1 MPRFI
6 IAGYVW
12 QFFVMEAFLGP
23 PPVPEQPRKSPSW
36 IGLINLSGKN
46 LSASQISLLFKDL
59 KFLPTINVIYRAEK
73 ETELE
78 EEERNYV

>member
-6 IAGYVW
+6 SAGYVW
-12 QFFVMEAFLGP
+12 QILVKEAYLGP
-23 PPVPEQPRKSPSW
+23 PIPEQPRKSPSW

-59 KFLPTINVIYRAEK
+59 KFLPTINVIDRAEK
-73 ETELE
+73 KTELAE
-78 EEERNYV
+78 VERNYV

>member
-1 MPRFI
+1 MPGFI

-12 QFFVMEAFLGP
+12 QILVKGAFLGP
-23 PPVPEQPRKSPSW
+23 PIPKQPRKSPSW

-59 KFLPTINVIYRAEK
+59 KFLPTINVIDRAEK